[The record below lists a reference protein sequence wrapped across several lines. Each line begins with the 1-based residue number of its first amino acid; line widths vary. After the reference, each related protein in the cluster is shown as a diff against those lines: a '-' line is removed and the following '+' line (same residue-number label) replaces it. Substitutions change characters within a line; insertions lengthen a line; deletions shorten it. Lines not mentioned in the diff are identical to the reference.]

1 MKMSI
6 DLSGMSMNDLLELEK
21 NVQKA
26 KAALEK
32 KRVLEA
38 RKAIESAARE
48 YGLTVD
54 EVLGASASAGS
65 AQKGAPRYAN
75 PDNPEQTWTGRG
87 RQPAWYKAAI
97 AAGTDPATL
106 EI

>member
-1 MKMSI
+1 MSI
-6 DLSGMSMNDLLELEK
+6 DLSKMSMDDLIELEK

-32 KRVLEA
+32 KRVIEA
-38 RKAIESAARE
+38 RKAIENAARE

-54 EVLGASASAGS
+54 EVLGSSATTGS
-65 AQKGAPRYAN
+65 APKGAPRYVN
-75 PDNPEQTWTGRG
+75 PDDPDQTWTGRG